1 MASWYAEQALYY
13 ANPEPVANP
22 AQQWGHYSQM
32 VWRDTQVKSAGVV
45 CDDCRVISVL
55 VRR

>member
-1 MASWYAEQALYY
+1 MGLRFAWSRR
-13 ANPEPVANP
+13 
-22 AQQWGHYSQM
+22 G
-32 VWRDTQVKSAGVV
+32 VWPDVRLLFPLHRVKSAGVV

>member
-1 MASWYAEQALYY
+1 MINKDQAGHRRIHDFDAALASR
-13 ANPEPVANP
+13 PVDADP
-22 AQQWGHYSQM
+22 
-32 VWRDTQVKSAGVV
+32 VKSAGVV